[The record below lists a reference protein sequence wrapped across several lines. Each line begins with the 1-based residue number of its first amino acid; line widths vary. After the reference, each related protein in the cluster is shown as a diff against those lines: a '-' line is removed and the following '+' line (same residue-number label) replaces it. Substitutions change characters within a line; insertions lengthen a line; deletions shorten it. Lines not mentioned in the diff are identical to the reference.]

1 MYKYDIGI
9 HMGKKDNGLNLSPIP
24 IPASLGSTSPL
35 RSRSNGC
42 LPPITMWQIHYYV
55 KKLLVEDSF

>member
-42 LPPITMWQIHYYV
+42 LPPITM
-55 KKLLVEDSF
+55 